1 MISRSLNTLLLA
13 TAITCSATSAT
24 AANATGMR
32 IATLDRE
39 AAIMATDA
47 ARQAQDK
54 LAADMKP
61 QRDKLE
67 QLRKDIKGLEEK
79 FVKDSATMSE
89 RDKKALR
96 DQADVKAT
104 EFNKLVQDVQQ
115 RTAQAQDDLLKR
127 LLPTL
132 QSALEDLRK
141 AGNYDVILDR
151 RTVVYAD
158 PDLDLTKRVI
168 ERLNAG
174 K

>member
-1 MISRSLNTLLLA
+1 MSISLRNHLLAAALLLPGFA
-13 TAITCSATSAT
+13 V
-24 AANATGMR
+24 AAAPAGGMR
-32 IATLDRE
+32 LATIDRE

-115 RTAQAQDDLLKR
+115 RTVQAQEDLLKR

-132 QSALEDLRK
+132 QAALEDLRK